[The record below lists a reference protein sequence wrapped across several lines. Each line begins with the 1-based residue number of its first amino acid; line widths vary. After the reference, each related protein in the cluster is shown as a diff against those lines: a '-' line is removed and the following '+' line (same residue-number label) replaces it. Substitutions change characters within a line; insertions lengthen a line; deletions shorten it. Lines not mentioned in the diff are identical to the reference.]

1 MLLIVLSPSKT
12 QDYSTPSASVLCTPT
27 KRDPKMVAL
36 SAPIVS
42 QQKAMNLS
50 EIKSQNKLS
59 DKLGGGAHEYWKNY
73 GEKGNVALPAV
84 YAFTGAA
91 YAKLVASTLSKSEMT
106 KLTSQLRIID
116 PLQGYLRPSDIMEP
130 YRLEMVNK
138 LGDVKLQ
145 KYWSE
150 AVTNAM
156 IEEFKN
162 KEIGKEGEKVLLNA
176 ASEEYFGAL
185 DLPLLRE
192 NNIKIVKASFLKSD
206 GSNAPGI
213 LLKHARGLIARWAAQ
228 NDAETLEDFEK
239 FDAGGYEFDKVIDNT
254 NDKKFKEC
262 ATIVFKMGKNSGGD
276 EEPVKKKQKKKE

>member
-1 MLLIVLSPSKT
+1 MC
-12 QDYSTPSASVLCTPT
+12 SA
-27 KRDPKMVAL
+27 
-36 SAPIVS
+36 I
-42 QQKAMNLS
+42 KA
-50 EIKSQNKLS
+50 QNKLS
-59 DKLGGGAHEYWKNY
+59 DNLGGGAHKYWQNY
-73 GEKGNVALPAV
+73 GVKGNVAIPAV

-91 YAKLVASTLSKSEMT
+91 YAKLVASTLSKSEMA
-106 KLTSQLRIID
+106 KLVSQLRIID
-116 PLQGYLRPSDIMEP
+116 PLQGYLRPSDLMEP

-156 IEEFKN
+156 IEEFNN
-162 KEIGKEGEKVLLNA
+162 KESGTKGGEVLLNA

-213 LLKHARGLIARWAAQ
+213 LLKQARGLIARWAAQ

-254 NDKKFKEC
+254 MDEKFKEC
-262 ATIVFKMGKNSGGD
+262 ATIVFKMGKNGGGD
-276 EEPVKKKQKKKE
+276 EPVKKKQKKKE